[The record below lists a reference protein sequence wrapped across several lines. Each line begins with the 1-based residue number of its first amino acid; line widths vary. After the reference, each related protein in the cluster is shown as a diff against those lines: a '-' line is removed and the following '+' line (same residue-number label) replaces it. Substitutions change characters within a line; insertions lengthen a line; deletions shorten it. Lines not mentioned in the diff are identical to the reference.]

1 MTKCCWLCWL
11 CMCISWHDRFLMIS
25 KEVAVHFLAITNDV
39 LLIAIHIALNSCD
52 TSLRPYH
59 FYFYQYA
66 YYLQNRISLLEK
78 LNVRLKEI
86 FMLLCIEQLLFWNS
100 LYLFNACNIT
110 LASSFFIKFSS
121 VSIVICALCT

>member
-11 CMCISWHDRFLMIS
+11 CMCISWYDRFLTAQ
-25 KEVAVHFLAITNDV
+25 VAVHFLAITNDV

-78 LNVRLKEI
+78 LNVRLKKRSSCR
-86 FMLLCIEQLLFWNS
+86 FCIEQLLFWNS

-110 LASSFFIKFSS
+110 LASSFSLNFLPSAS
-121 VSIVICALCT
+121 